1 MSKLPKTET
10 APDDSDDILEVVAQQ
25 LYESICELHQNL
37 VIGIG
42 EERAKDIVVNALSVN
57 LGHVLGQLSLK
68 DQRKYATKTRQM
80 IREHTLLGTMEKDR
94 HVYGQVGR
102 G

>member
-1 MSKLPKTET
+1 MTKSKKELAST
-10 APDDSDDILEVVAQQ
+10 DDNDDILEFVSHQ

-42 EERAKDIVVNALSVN
+42 EERAKDIVVNAISIN
-57 LGHVLGQLSLK
+57 LGHVLGQLSVK

-80 IREHTLLGTMEKDR
+80 IKEHTLLGSMEKDR
-94 HVYGQVGR
+94 YIHGQIGHS
-102 G
+102 